1 MLRLSLYLQNGKR
14 LCQELLQQ
22 DINLNKNKSR
32 IGSMEKVL
40 IDMHGN
46 DGTSIGRSYRDAP
59 EVDNSI
65 RINEKLKIGEFFNIK
80 ITKAFDYDVVGERVI
95 HGS

>member
-1 MLRLSLYLQNGKR
+1 MQQN
-14 LCQELLQQ
+14 
-22 DINLNKNKSR
+22 INLRKNENL
-32 IGSMEKVL
+32 IGCTERVL
-40 IDMHGN
+40 IDLHSE
-46 DGTSIGRSYRDAP
+46 DGQSIGRSYRDAP

-95 HGS
+95 YGS